1 MKTKK
6 NLWVLCTVAMNGSSA
21 TIGESDTSKVR
32 IRIALH
38 QPCTIHHITHL
49 KGDMVD
55 GAVFVF
61 PPKRQT
67 LTNTLQFDQVSES
80 QTVAL
85 ATVYNACSS
94 MYHSYHPTWGDEK
107 KVLNKLCWTCHGRF
121 FNIKVV
127 TEEYYQSTNRNA
139 ITYARSASHFEN
151 QLSRPPHFLYLTI
164 PKSLNKRNFSHIFKQ
179 LGLRASLIYIKVLS

>member
-21 TIGESDTSKVR
+21 TIGESDASKVG
-32 IRIALH
+32 IRIAPH
-38 QPCTIHHITHL
+38 QPCTMFASLSPFGCSQCL

-85 ATVYNACSS
+85 ATVYNAWSS

-107 KVLNKLCWTCHGRF
+107 KVLNKLCWTLHML
-121 FNIKVV
+121 VV
-127 TEEYYQSTNRNA
+127 LA
-139 ITYARSASHFEN
+139 IFEN
-151 QLSRPPHFLYLTI
+151 QLSSPPPPPFSLFNNSKIIKQKKLFAHF
-164 PKSLNKRNFSHIFKQ
+164 
-179 LGLRASLIYIKVLS
+179 

>member
-21 TIGESDTSKVR
+21 TIGESDALKVG
-32 IRIALH
+32 IRIAPH
-38 QPCTIHHITHL
+38 QPCTMFASLSPFGCSQCL

-85 ATVYNACSS
+85 ATVYNAWSS

-107 KVLNKLCWTCHGRF
+107 KVLNKLCWTCHGPF

-127 TEEYYQSTNRNA
+127 TEEYYQSTNQNA

-151 QLSRPPHFLYLTI
+151 QLSRPPPPFSLCNNSKIIKQKKLFAHF
-164 PKSLNKRNFSHIFKQ
+164 
-179 LGLRASLIYIKVLS
+179 